1 MQIKVCGLKYPENIS
16 DILETNVDYLGMIFH
31 PQSARFVSSAN
42 NYKNIP
48 NAKKVGVFVNK
59 SADEIINFHKDYQ
72 FNTVQLHGNENNDL
86 VIELKNKGL
95 NVWKAFGVD
104 IHFNFDI
111 LNNFPDVDAFL
122 FDTFTTQHGGSGKKF
137 DWQILKGK
145 TFAKN
150 FWLSGGISLE
160 DAEELQNFYHPNC
173 IGLDIN
179 SKFEL
184 EPGLKDVQKIK
195 EFKQK
200 INQSLNS

>member
-42 NYKNIP
+42 NYKSIP

-72 FNTVQLHGNENNDL
+72 FNTVQLHGNESNDL

-111 LNNFPDVDAFL
+111 LNNLA
-122 FDTFTTQHGGSGKKF
+122 
-137 DWQILKGK
+137 ICN
-145 TFAKN
+145 A
-150 FWLSGGISLE
+150 I
-160 DAEELQNFYHPNC
+160 
-173 IGLDIN
+173 
-179 SKFEL
+179 
-184 EPGLKDVQKIK
+184 
-195 EFKQK
+195 
-200 INQSLNS
+200 